1 VGFPYVYVEPYLPT
15 VIVSGMEQNKA
26 HQNQHEQQH
35 EAAHRD
41 DLTWTQY
48 ITNLAANKLAP
59 PKSQTSKVL
68 EDFLTRLSEELYV
81 KGEGRVRERLKG
93 SDGDAVKDPAFASA
107 EVSKEGTAPQ
117 NGLVASNV
125 DLTGAE
131 QALAR
136 QQANPELNVATA
148 KMDTFSFAGNQE
160 VARPTGPVQ
169 QLHNEIIAGN
179 RWIDVLWQFIATHQ
193 KRVVD
198 PERLGIE
205 PSERMDIQVE
215 LIRQVAAS
223 YEKLGM
229 LTRLP
234 DSLSEARELKVVDDI
249 RTMALVY
256 VTRSLMDVASPSE
269 IAGDD
274 DENAPKKR
282 RGIEFPRSVV
292 SPYEGISPIDFDPM
306 ELLLNV

>member
-1 VGFPYVYVEPYLPT
+1 
-15 VIVSGMEQNKA
+15 MEQNKA
-26 HQNQHEQQH
+26 QQHHQHEQQH
-35 EAAHRD
+35 DAALRD

-68 EDFLTRLSEELYV
+68 EDFLTRLSEDLYV
-81 KGEGRVRERLKG
+81 KGEGRIRERLPG
-93 SDGDAVKDPAFASA
+93 GDGDAAQDPAFQSR
-107 EVSKEGTAPQ
+107 EGGKEGTAAQ
-117 NGLVASNV
+117 NGLVAANV
-125 DLTGAE
+125 DVAGLE
-131 QALAR
+131 QTLLR
-136 QQANPELNVATA
+136 QQESPQLSMATA
-148 KMDTFSFAGNQE
+148 DMERFSFAGNQE

-169 QLHNEIIAGN
+169 QLHNEMIAGN
-179 RWIDVLWQFIATHQ
+179 RWIDVLWQFIAAHQ
-193 KRVVD
+193 KRLVD

-215 LIRQVAAS
+215 LIRQLAAS
-223 YEKLGM
+223 YDKLGM

-274 DENAPKKR
+274 EDVSAKKKR
-282 RGIEFPRSVV
+282 AIEFPRSVI
-292 SPYEGISPIDFDPM
+292 SPYEGIQPIEFDPM

>member
-1 VGFPYVYVEPYLPT
+1 
-15 VIVSGMEQNKA
+15 MEQNKA
-26 HQNQHEQQH
+26 QHHHEHQHD
-35 EAAHRD
+35 AAVRD

-81 KGEGRVRERLKG
+81 KGEGRVKERLQG
-93 SDGDAVKDPAFASA
+93 GDGDTSKDPALQGRD
-107 EVSKEGTAPQ
+107 VGKEGISLQ
-117 NGLVASNV
+117 NGLVAANV

-131 QALAR
+131 QTLVR
-136 QQANPELNVATA
+136 QQEAPQLNLATA
-148 KMDTFSFAGNQE
+148 EMEKFSFGGTQE
-160 VARPTGPVQ
+160 VARPSGPVQ

-179 RWIDVLWQFIATHQ
+179 RWVDVLWQFIAAHQ
-193 KRVVD
+193 KRLVD

-215 LIRQVAAS
+215 LIRQIAAS

-274 DENAPKKR
+274 DVGSGGKK
-282 RGIEFPRSVV
+282 GQCIEFPRSVI
-292 SPYEGISPIDFDPM
+292 SPYEGIHPIDFDPM

>member
-1 VGFPYVYVEPYLPT
+1 
-15 VIVSGMEQNKA
+15 MEQNKA
-26 HQNQHEQQH
+26 QQH
-35 EAAHRD
+35 DHHQHDAAVRD

-81 KGEGRVRERLKG
+81 KGEGRVRERIQSG
-93 SDGDAVKDPAFASA
+93 DGEAPKDPALQSREAPRNGATPDNGRVFGGTSA
-107 EVSKEGTAPQ
+107 PGAEEILVRNQDAPQ
-117 NGLVASNV
+117 
-125 DLTGAE
+125 
-131 QALAR
+131 
-136 QQANPELNVATA
+136 LNVATA
-148 KMDTFSFAGNQE
+148 DMEDYSFARNQE
-160 VARPTGPVQ
+160 ISRPTGHVQ
-169 QLHNEIIAGN
+169 QLHNEIIAGS
-179 RWIDVLWQFIATHQ
+179 RWVDVLWNFIATHQ
-193 KRVVD
+193 KRLID
-198 PERLGIE
+198 ADRLGIE

-215 LIRQVAAS
+215 LIRQIAAS
-223 YEKLGM
+223 YDKLDM

-269 IAGDD
+269 IADD
-274 DENAPKKR
+274 DETNRQKR
-282 RGIEFPRSVV
+282 QTIEFPRSVI
-292 SPYEGISPIDFDPM
+292 SPYEGIQPIEFDPN

>member
-1 VGFPYVYVEPYLPT
+1 MSVAGALYSMVN
-15 VIVSGMEQNKA
+15 VSGMEQNKA
-26 HQNQHEQQH
+26 HQQHQHEQQH
-35 EAAHRD
+35 DAALRD

-81 KGEGRVRERLKG
+81 KGEERIRERLKG
-93 SDGDAVKDPAFASA
+93 GDGEMGKDLAFQSRNL
-107 EVSKEGTAPQ
+107 SKEGKVPD
-117 NGLVASNV
+117 NGLVVSNG
-125 DLTGAE
+125 DLAGAE
-131 QALAR
+131 PTLAR
-136 QQANPELNVATA
+136 RQVAPELNAATA
-148 KMDTFSFAGNQE
+148 KMESLSFAGNQE

-169 QLHNEIIAGN
+169 QLHHEIIAGN
-179 RWIDVLWQFIATHQ
+179 RWIDVLWQFIAAHQ

-198 PERLGIE
+198 PDRLGIE

-215 LIRQVAAS
+215 LIRQMAAS

-274 DENAPKKR
+274 DDESARKKR
-282 RGIEFPRSVV
+282 RTIEFPRSVV
-292 SPYEGISPIDFDPM
+292 SPYEGISPIDVNPM
-306 ELLLNV
+306 ELLLSV

>member
-1 VGFPYVYVEPYLPT
+1 
-15 VIVSGMEQNKA
+15 
-26 HQNQHEQQH
+26 
-35 EAAHRD
+35 
-41 DLTWTQY
+41 
-48 ITNLAANKLAP
+48 
-59 PKSQTSKVL
+59 
-68 EDFLTRLSEELYV
+68 
-81 KGEGRVRERLKG
+81 
-93 SDGDAVKDPAFASA
+93 
-107 EVSKEGTAPQ
+107 
-117 NGLVASNV
+117 
-125 DLTGAE
+125 
-131 QALAR
+131 
-136 QQANPELNVATA
+136 
-148 KMDTFSFAGNQE
+148 MDTFSFTGNQE

-179 RWIDVLWQFIATHQ
+179 RWIDVLWQFIAAHQ

-205 PSERMDIQVE
+205 PSERMDIQVD
-215 LIRQVAAS
+215 LIRQLAAS

-274 DENAPKKR
+274 DHGNPSKKR
-282 RGIEFPRSVV
+282 KAIEFPRSVI
-292 SPYEGISPIDFDPM
+292 SPYEGIAPIEFDPM

>member
-1 VGFPYVYVEPYLPT
+1 MVSE
-15 VIVSGMEQNKA
+15 SGMEQNKA
-26 HQNQHEQQH
+26 QPHQHEQKLD
-35 EAAHRD
+35 AAVRD

-81 KGEGRVRERLKG
+81 KGEGRVRERVQG
-93 SDGDAVKDPAFASA
+93 RVEAS
-107 EVSKEGTAPQ
+107 SKETSSASPDTGASKDRLAPQ
-117 NGLVASNV
+117 NGLESRTTDPSVMREA
-125 DLTGAE
+125 LLAQREGA
-131 QALAR
+131 Q
-136 QQANPELNVATA
+136 LNVTPAEVG
-148 KMDTFSFAGNQE
+148 KLSFSGSQE
-160 VARPTGPVQ
+160 VSRPTAPVQ
-169 QLHNEIIAGN
+169 QLHGELLAGN
-179 RWIDVLWQFIATHQ
+179 RWIDVLWQFIAAHQ
-193 KRVVD
+193 KRLVD

-215 LIRQVAAS
+215 LIRQLAAS
-223 YEKLGM
+223 YDKLGM

-274 DENAPKKR
+274 DESARKGER
-282 RGIEFPRSVV
+282 AIEFPRSVI
-292 SPYEGISPIDFDPM
+292 SPYEGIQPIEIKPM
-306 ELLLNV
+306 DLLLNV

>member
-1 VGFPYVYVEPYLPT
+1 MDQ
-15 VIVSGMEQNKA
+15 SKAQQQEQHNT
-26 HQNQHEQQH
+26 
-35 EAAHRD
+35 AHRD

-68 EDFLTRLSEELYV
+68 EDFLSRLSEELYV
-81 KGEGRVRERLKG
+81 KGEGRVRERLQG
-93 SDGDAVKDPAFASA
+93 SDDTTAKDPAFQAR
-107 EVSKEGTAPQ
+107 EVSQEGTAPQ
-117 NGLVASNV
+117 NGLVASNI
-125 DLTGAE
+125 DRTGAE
-131 QALAR
+131 QALVR
-136 QQANPELNVATA
+136 QQANPELNVASA
-148 KMDTFSFAGNQE
+148 KMDTFSFTGNQE

-179 RWIDVLWQFIATHQ
+179 RWIDVLWQFIAAHQ

-205 PSERMDIQVE
+205 PSERMDIQVD
-215 LIRQVAAS
+215 LIRQLAAS

-274 DENAPKKR
+274 DHGNPSKKR
-282 RGIEFPRSVV
+282 KAIEFPRSVI
-292 SPYEGISPIDFDPM
+292 SPYEGIAPIEFDPM
-306 ELLLNV
+306 ELLVNV

>member
-1 VGFPYVYVEPYLPT
+1 MSVDGAPHSMVN
-15 VIVSGMEQNKA
+15 VSGMEQNKG
-26 HQNQHEQQH
+26 HQHHQHEQQH
-35 EAAHRD
+35 DAALRD
-41 DLTWTQY
+41 DLTWTQF

-81 KGEGRVRERLKG
+81 KGEGRVRERLQG
-93 SDGDAVKDPAFASA
+93 GDGDTAQDSAFQSREAG
-107 EVSKEGTAPQ
+107 KEGTAPQ
-117 NGLVASNV
+117 NGLVPSNV
-125 DLTGAE
+125 DLAGAE
-131 QALAR
+131 QVLA
-136 QQANPELNVATA
+136 QQRIAPELNVGTA
-148 KMDTFSFAGNQE
+148 KMETFSFAGNQE
-160 VARPTGPVQ
+160 IARPSGPVQ

-179 RWIDVLWQFIATHQ
+179 RWIDVLWQFIAAHQ

-205 PSERMDIQVE
+205 PSERMDIQVD
-215 LIRQVAAS
+215 LIRQIAAS

-274 DENAPKKR
+274 DESVRKMR
-282 RGIEFPRSVV
+282 RAIEFPRSVV

>member
-1 VGFPYVYVEPYLPT
+1 
-15 VIVSGMEQNKA
+15 MEQNKA
-26 HQNQHEQQH
+26 QQHHQHEQQH
-35 EAAHRD
+35 NAAHRD

-81 KGEGRVRERLKG
+81 KGEGRIRERLQG
-93 SDGDAVKDPAFASA
+93 SDGDAAKDPASQSR
-107 EVSKEGTAPQ
+107 EVAKEGSAPQ
-117 NGLVASNV
+117 NGLGAANV

-136 QQANPELNVATA
+136 PPQAPGVTLTTA
-148 KMDTFSFAGNQE
+148 EMERLSFTGNQE
-160 VARPTGPVQ
+160 VVRPTGPVQ
-169 QLHNEIIAGN
+169 QLHNEMIAGN
-179 RWIDVLWQFIATHQ
+179 RWIDVLWQFIAAQQ

-229 LTRLP
+229 LTRAP

-269 IAGDD
+269 IAGDED
-274 DENAPKKR
+274 DENARKKKR
-282 RGIEFPRSVV
+282 AIEFPRSVI
-292 SPYEGISPIDFDPM
+292 SPYEGIEPIDFDPID
-306 ELLLNV
+306 LLVNV

>member
-1 VGFPYVYVEPYLPT
+1 
-15 VIVSGMEQNKA
+15 MEQNKA
-26 HQNQHEQQH
+26 QQYNQHEEQYNQH
-35 EAAHRD
+35 EEQHNAAHRD

-81 KGEGRVRERLKG
+81 KGEGRIRERVQG
-93 SDGDAVKDPAFASA
+93 SDGDAAKDPAFQSRDVA
-107 EVSKEGTAPQ
+107 KEGAAPQ
-117 NGLVASNV
+117 NSLAAANV
-125 DLTGAE
+125 DLTGAD

-136 QQANPELNVATA
+136 QAQAPGVTLTTA
-148 KMDTFSFAGNQE
+148 EMERLSFTGNQE

-169 QLHNEIIAGN
+169 QLHNEMIAGN
-179 RWIDVLWQFIATHQ
+179 RWIDVLWQFISAQQ

-198 PERLGIE
+198 PDRLGIE

-229 LTRLP
+229 LTRAP
-234 DSLSEARELKVVDDI
+234 DSLSEARELKIVDDI

-256 VTRSLMDVASPSE
+256 VTRSLMDVASPSQ

-274 DENAPKKR
+274 DENARKEKR
-282 RGIEFPRSVV
+282 AIEFPRSVI
-292 SPYEGISPIDFDPM
+292 SPYEGIEPIDFDPID
-306 ELLLNV
+306 LLVNV

>member
-1 VGFPYVYVEPYLPT
+1 
-15 VIVSGMEQNKA
+15 MEQNKA
-26 HQNQHEQQH
+26 QQHHQHEQQH
-35 EAAHRD
+35 NAAHRD

-81 KGEGRVRERLKG
+81 KGEGRIRERLQD
-93 SDGDAVKDPAFASA
+93 SDGNAATDPAFQSR
-107 EVSKEGTAPQ
+107 EVAKEGAAPQ
-117 NGLVASNV
+117 NGLVAANV

-131 QALAR
+131 QALVR
-136 QQANPELNVATA
+136 QQRAPGVQLTATEMERA
-148 KMDTFSFAGNQE
+148 SFTGTPE

-169 QLHNEIIAGN
+169 QLHNEMIAGN
-179 RWIDVLWQFIATHQ
+179 RWIDVLWQFIAAQQ

-198 PERLGIE
+198 PDRLGIE

-229 LTRLP
+229 LTRAP

-269 IAGDD
+269 IAVDD
-274 DENAPKKR
+274 EDENARKKKR
-282 RGIEFPRSVV
+282 AIEFPRSVI
-292 SPYEGISPIDFDPM
+292 SPYEGIEPIDFDPID
-306 ELLLNV
+306 LLVNV